1 MKEITINDKKYK
13 IDCNAFTYVKYPSF
27 FENGIIDDM
36 NIVRNYLV
44 KQTLLVN
51 KYKQE
56 GKAEEEIYILVSQ
69 ILSNEIDKFII
80 KVTQIAWIL
89 IYTANE
95 QIDSYENWLKGLKKF
110 SISDKWISEV
120 TEVAVNTFCGQ

>member
-51 KYKQE
+51 KYMPTT
-56 GKAEEEIYILVSQ
+56 
-69 ILSNEIDKFII
+69 II
-80 KVTQIAWIL
+80 
-89 IYTANE
+89 
-95 QIDSYENWLKGLKKF
+95 
-110 SISDKWISEV
+110 ISMDLYYKS
-120 TEVAVNTFCGQ
+120 GHDL